1 MADEMVAFSRSQILE
16 QANLAVMA
24 QANTAN
30 QAVLKL
36 VQGQCQRVTVMVYV
50 PLSSISTSNS
60 SEIETSLLC

>member
-24 QANTAN
+24 QANTEN

-60 SEIETSLLC
+60 SEIETSLLY

>member
-24 QANTAN
+24 QANTEN